1 MPGRNRGTS
10 SNSEMCLYVIAIFIP
25 PLAVAMRMGHG
36 VSGCDVVINILLW
49 ILGFIPGV
57 IHAFWLVSKSFK
69 YAPRTQV
76 VYQQQQ
82 QPIVHHGHH
91 GGPGAPA
98 GYGTAGYGAAP
109 ARY

>member
-36 VSGCDVVINILLW
+36 VSGCDVLINVLLW
-49 ILGFIPGV
+49 ILGTLHPGV
-57 IHAFWLVSKSFK
+57 IHAFWLISKSFK

-76 VYQQQQ
+76 VYQQQ
-82 QPIVHHGHH
+82 PIVHG
-91 GGPGAPA
+91 GAPA